1 MGDFVVSQSK
11 RQPDAPKFSAVVTYV
26 EGEDEMPFC
35 LVYGR
40 TELELSLRATLVC
53 DAINK
58 TRTKALGGINDQGHG
73 TPAELG

>member
-1 MGDFVVSQSK
+1 MGDFVV
-11 RQPDAPKFSAVVTYV
+11 QPAKSLRTLPAPEFSAVVTYV

-35 LVYGR
+35 VVYGR

-58 TRTKALGGINDQGHG
+58 TRFKAIGDTN
-73 TPAELG
+73 E